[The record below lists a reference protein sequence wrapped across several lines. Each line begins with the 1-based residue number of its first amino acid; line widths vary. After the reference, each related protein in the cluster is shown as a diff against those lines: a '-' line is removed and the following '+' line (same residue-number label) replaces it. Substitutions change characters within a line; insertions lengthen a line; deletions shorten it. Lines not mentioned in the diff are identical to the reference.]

1 MGVNVLSELAPRGV
15 NVLSELAPCG
25 VNMLAL
31 NRVNWSEI
39 PCDRK
44 L

>member
-1 MGVNVLSELAPRGV
+1 MSELAPRGV
-15 NVLSELAPCG
+15 NVLSELAPCR

-31 NRVNWSEI
+31 IRVNRSEI
-39 PCDRK
+39 PCDGK